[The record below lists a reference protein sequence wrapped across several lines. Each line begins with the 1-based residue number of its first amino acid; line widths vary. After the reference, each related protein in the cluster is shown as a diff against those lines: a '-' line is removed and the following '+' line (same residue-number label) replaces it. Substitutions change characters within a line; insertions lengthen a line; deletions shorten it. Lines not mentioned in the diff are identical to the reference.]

1 MHFLPRQ
8 PFSTYFPPLVLYFK
22 QFLRGHGR
30 FCGVF
35 LFSFIFFF
43 PLVLSKKCIKGT
55 MVFLPS
61 PSLLLSHNISC
72 DSVGP
77 LTMLLLDMVT
87 DETAKS
93 ESLALGFRL
102 WVVSCRR
109 LPCQRHY
116 NTKKIPLN
124 MSLFMTFVPLTWHC
138 KSISNHI

>member
-1 MHFLPRQ
+1 MHFLPRH

-22 QFLRGHGR
+22 QFLRGHGC

-35 LFSFIFFF
+35 LLSFF
-43 PLVLSKKCIKGT
+43 LVLSKKCIKGT
-55 MVFLPS
+55 MVLLPS

-72 DSVGP
+72 DSGGP
-77 LTMLLLDMVT
+77 LTMLLLDIVT

-93 ESLALGFRL
+93 ESLAFGFRL

-116 NTKKIPLN
+116 NTKKLPLN
-124 MSLFMTFVPLTWHC
+124 TSHFMMSVPLTWHC